1 MPAPPARCGR
11 SVRSDR
17 NRAVEVS
24 GMKQPHRKDWQKMCG
39 ERGAEWEKGRHR
51 KAVSRALRG
60 LARSL
65 DCRRT
70 WDIKGNY

>member
-17 NRAVEVS
+17 NRAVKVS

-39 ERGAEWEKGRHR
+39 EGGVE
-51 KAVSRALRG
+51 
-60 LARSL
+60 
-65 DCRRT
+65 
-70 WDIKGNY
+70 